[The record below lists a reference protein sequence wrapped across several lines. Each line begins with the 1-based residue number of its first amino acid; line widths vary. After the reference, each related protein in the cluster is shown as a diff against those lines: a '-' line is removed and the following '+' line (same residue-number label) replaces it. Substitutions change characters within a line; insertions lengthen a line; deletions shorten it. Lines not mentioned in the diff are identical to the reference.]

1 MIVNIGDLRRAAQ
14 RRLPRAVFDYIDGAA
29 EDESTLRANS
39 ADFARYAFRPRTLV
53 DASQRDLAT
62 TVLGQSL
69 DLPIILA
76 PTGLTGL
83 FARNG
88 EIAAARAAAARG
100 TVYTL
105 STMSVLSIEEVAQA
119 APGPLWF
126 QLYVWRDR
134 EITRSLV
141 QRARAAGYRAL
152 VLTVDTAVLGQRERD
167 VRNGFTI
174 PPRVTVSNVLDT
186 LQRVGWI
193 GDMLGGPKI
202 TFGNVANTGALGS
215 DAVSL
220 ASFTTQQF
228 DPSLTWKDLD
238 WFRSIWDGPLA
249 IKGILTAEDAHL
261 AVEHGVE
268 AIVVSNHGGRQL
280 DFVPSPIEVLPEI
293 VEAVGG
299 RAEVILDGG
308 VRRGSDVVKALALGA
323 RACMVGR
330 PFLWGLAAG
339 GQAGAEQ
346 ALTILRDE
354 LDRCL
359 ALIGCPRAT
368 DLDHSYLRPR
378 QTYPG
383 D

>member
-1 MIVNIGDLRRAAQ
+1 MIVNIGDLRRAAR
-14 RRLPRAVFDYIDGAA
+14 RRLPRAVFDYIDGGA
-29 EDESTLRANS
+29 EDEWTLRANS

-53 DASQRDLAT
+53 DVSERDLST
-62 TVLGQSL
+62 TVLGQSIA
-69 DLPIILA
+69 LPVIMA

-88 EIAAARAAAARG
+88 EVAAARAAAARG
-100 TVYTL
+100 TIYTL
-105 STMSVLSIEEVAQA
+105 STMSVLSIEDVAQA

-202 TFGNVANTGALGS
+202 TFGNFANTGALGS

-238 WFRSIWDGPLA
+238 WFRSLWDGPLA
-249 IKGILTAEDAHL
+249 VKGILTAEDARL

-308 VRRGSDVVKALALGA
+308 IRRGSDVVKALALGA

-346 ALTILRDE
+346 ALGILRDE

-368 DLDHSYLRPR
+368 DLDRTYLRPR
-378 QTYPG
+378 QIHPG

>member
-1 MIVNIGDLRRAAQ
+1 MIVNVRDLRQAAQ

-29 EDESTLRANS
+29 EDESTLQANS
-39 ADFARYAFRPRTLV
+39 ADFGHYTFRPRLLV
-53 DASQRDLAT
+53 DVSRRDLST
-62 TVLGQSL
+62 TILGQPIA
-69 DLPIILA
+69 LPLLLA
-76 PTGLTGL
+76 PTGLNGM

-88 EIAAARAAAARG
+88 ETAAARAAAARG
-100 TVYTL
+100 TIYTL
-105 STMSVLSIEEVAQA
+105 STMSVLSIEEVARQ

-174 PPRVTVSNVLDT
+174 PPRVTVSNLVDT
-186 LQRVGWI
+186 LQKVGWI
-193 GDMLGGPKI
+193 RDILGGPKV
-202 TFGNVANTGALGS
+202 TFGNFASTGALGG

-220 ASFTTQQF
+220 AAFTTKQF
-228 DPSLTWKDLD
+228 DPSVTWRDLD
-238 WFRSIWDGPLA
+238 WFRSLWDGPLA
-249 IKGILTAEDAHL
+249 LKGILTAEDARL

-280 DFVPSPIEVLPEI
+280 DYGPSPISVLPEI
-293 VEAVGG
+293 VEAVAG
-299 RAEVILDGG
+299 RAEIILDGG

-323 RACMVGR
+323 QACMVGR
-330 PFLWGLAAG
+330 PYLWGLAAG

-346 ALTILRDE
+346 AIQMLHDE
-354 LDRCL
+354 IDRCL
-359 ALIGCPRAT
+359 ALLGCPKVTELDRSYVRLRAG
-368 DLDHSYLRPR
+368 L
-378 QTYPG
+378 PG